1 MDLKFVKYEKRNHIA
16 YITFNRPERMN
27 AMHPPTSVEMDGVWD
42 DFVADKSSW
51 VAIVTGAGDKGFSAG
66 NDLRWQAENRAQLG
80 EALRAKGG
88 FAGITARFD
97 IYKPIIAAVNGFAL
111 GGGFEIALACDIII
125 AAEHA
130 RFGLPEPRV
139 GLMAAAGGVHR
150 LPRHIPLKIAM
161 GMMLTGKHITAAEAL
176 RYGIANEVVPL
187 KDLIPTA
194 EKWAAE
200 IMECSPLSVQA
211 SKEAAL
217 NGLGLPVQEALAKH
231 YDLQTKLFRSKD
243 AIEGPLAF
251 SAKAE
256 TQLDRRVGRASP
268 GQRAK
273 RASEMQ
279 ELWLLRDAI
288 ASLVVGATTAA
299 FPPVGTGAF
308 WIIVAFYGVVS
319 ILFDDETPR
328 GVPGID
334 YFYATRPHLRDPQN

>member
-1 MDLKFVKYEKRNHIA
+1 MDLKFVKYEKRDHIA
-16 YITFNRPERMN
+16 YITFNRPEVMN
-27 AMHPPTSVEMDGVWD
+27 AMHPLCQRRDGRVWD
-42 DFVADKSSW
+42 DFVADK
-51 VAIVTGAGDKGFSAG
+51 IVVGRDCHGRRRQGLFRPATICATSGESRATGDA
-66 NDLRWQAENRAQLG
+66 RRPRA
-80 EALRAKGG
+80 ASPASPP
-88 FAGITARFD
+88 RFD

-139 GLMAAAGGVHR
+139 GLMAGAGGVHR

-211 SKEAAL
+211 TKEAAL
-217 NGLGLPVQEALAKH
+217 NGLGLPVQDALAKH

-251 SAKAE
+251 SE
-256 TQLDRRVGRASP
+256 
-268 GQRAK
+268 K
-273 RASEMQ
+273 RKPN
-279 ELWLLRDAI
+279 W
-288 ASLVVGATTAA
+288 
-299 FPPVGTGAF
+299 TG
-308 WIIVAFYGVVS
+308 
-319 ILFDDETPR
+319 E
-328 GVPGID
+328 
-334 YFYATRPHLRDPQN
+334 